1 MINPIR
7 LLIVEDHEVTL
18 QGLKSELGRDD
29 QIAIVGSATTSDSA
43 VALAHELRP
52 EVILL
57 DLHVPGSIGPGALVK
72 TFCDSFLD
80 SKIIVFSGESRMAF
94 VEEVL
99 QAGVHG
105 YLLKSE
111 SVSFVASTIRQVA
124 TTNQRVVSDEIL
136 TGKTKLTRAEKHLLA
151 LLAQGMKYPDIADKR
166 FTSIHTVRKQCDL
179 LLYKLGLES
188 REQLIAWAV
197 ANGYRDMETND
208 E

>member
-1 MINPIR
+1 MPYPIK

-29 QIAIVGSATTSDSA
+29 QITIVGSATTGDSG
-43 VALAHELRP
+43 VALAHELKP

-57 DLHVPGSIGPGALVK
+57 DLHVPGSMGPGALVK
-72 TFCDSFLD
+72 TFCESFSG
-80 SKIIVFSGESRMAF
+80 SKIIVFSGESRIAF

-111 SVSFVASTIRQVA
+111 SVSFVANTIQRVA
-124 TTNQRVVSDEIL
+124 TTNERVVSDEIL

-197 ANGYRDMETND
+197 ANGYRDMETD
-208 E
+208 DD